1 MTKEVAQADQDG
13 GESDQPGQPAALAPP
28 EPGLLPG
35 REEHGPRLAG
45 GVLQE
50 LHRRQHREPYVL
62 LTELSSKLSSG
73 NQVLQVQSF
82 PNFGKTHVSVLLR
95 FTANIICSYPVF
107 EATIEYFYQSQVQLW
122 PGLVSNCFGDL
133 NHDDNAF
140 SIIVDGGVGKRWRQ
154 LCEGRHKKNRLF
166 LGKSP
171 KLWVGGGQES

>member
-1 MTKEVAQADQDG
+1 MTKEVAQAEQDG

-28 EPGLLPG
+28 QPGLLPG
-35 REEHGPRLAG
+35 GEEHGPRLAG

-82 PNFGKTHVSVLLR
+82 SNFLLR
-95 FTANIICSYPVF
+95 FTLLLLLTLIRLYPVLK
-107 EATIEYFYQSQVQLW
+107 ATIEYFYQSQVQLW
-122 PGLVSNCFGDL
+122 PGLVSNCFGEL

-140 SIIVDGGVGKRWRQ
+140 SIILDGGAGKRWRQ
-154 LCEGRHKKNRLF
+154 LCD
-166 LGKSP
+166 S
-171 KLWVGGGQES
+171 

>member
-13 GESDQPGQPAALAPP
+13 GECDQPGQPAALAPP
-28 EPGLLPG
+28 QPGLLPG
-35 REEHGPRLAG
+35 GEEHGPRLAG

-95 FTANIICSYPVF
+95 FTLLLLLTLICSYPVLK
-107 EATIEYFYQSQVQLW
+107 ATIEYFYQSQVQLW
-122 PGLVSNCFGDL
+122 PDLVSNCFGEL
-133 NHDDNAF
+133 NHDDDAF
-140 SIIVDGGVGKRWRQ
+140 SIIVDGGAGKRW
-154 LCEGRHKKNRLF
+154 L
-166 LGKSP
+166 
-171 KLWVGGGQES
+171 